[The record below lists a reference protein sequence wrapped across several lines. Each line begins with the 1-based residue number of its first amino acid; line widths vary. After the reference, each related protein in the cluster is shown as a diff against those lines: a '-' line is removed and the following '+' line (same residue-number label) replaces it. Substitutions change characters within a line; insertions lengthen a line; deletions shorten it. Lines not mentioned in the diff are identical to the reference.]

1 MIKQGITMK
10 NRNWYYKGFLKQVFR
25 NGDTKVPARSAWS
38 VRLTEE
44 DQAIL
49 LKIAQY
55 YDVSKAD
62 AVRISI
68 KQLAAELGLL

>member
-1 MIKQGITMK
+1 MA
-10 NRNWYYKGFLKQVFR
+10 
-25 NGDTKVPARSAWS
+25 ARIAWS

-44 DQAIL
+44 DRAIL
-49 LKIAQY
+49 MKIAHY

-62 AVRISI
+62 AIRIAI